1 MAYELTVSTYFATS
15 NHFSEVHWDCAFTL
29 ILWHDQYT
37 VLEFWQV
44 DVYFSWKRNK
54 NVTLL
59 TYLLTYLCQRTTAAQ
74 RDPETFETRVA
85 YSTHI
90 FRQFHITLN

>member
-59 TYLLTYLCQRTTAAQ
+59 TYLLTYVRELQQHNATQKRLKQELHTA
-74 RDPETFETRVA
+74 PTFSVS
-85 YSTHI
+85 STLH
-90 FRQFHITLN
+90 